1 MTLMSTDPYSND
13 FQYKEYSLQQLENW
27 VLDVLNNESLT
38 AQEIYDSI
46 TKSVRENNKYHQ
58 KELDKSK
65 ELFSLLNG
73 GIYTEGQRPVNLS
86 ENVTDAS
93 THDLDDFWYGKQ
105 YTEEELDAMC
115 DAAAEQEERDKCREY
130 NLREAEYYNQRALAD
145 AEYERQQKQLKE
157 IHQNGG
163 FEWTPGT

>member
-1 MTLMSTDPYSND
+1 MSTDPYSND

-46 TKSVRENNKYHQ
+46 TKSVRENINYYQ

-65 ELFSLLNG
+65 ELLSLLKD
-73 GIYTEGQRPVNLS
+73 QRPVNLS

-115 DAAAEQEERDKCREY
+115 DAAAEQEERDRCREY

-145 AEYERQQKQLKE
+145 PEYERQQKQLKE